1 MKMSLQKSKFNSII
15 RKNIIF
21 ISICFIF
28 LSSPL
33 KITEL
38 ISKDHNL
45 YIKQPLSSTS
55 HSPIILNGDAEVD
68 VFFAGNATQ
77 DGLTWQTAY
86 ILDSLEFN
94 DVGYY
99 YYNDIKLVDT
109 TRYIKISNCVF
120 LYSTTEEISL
130 ENATHVNI
138 SNCDITADITGI
150 EITDSDDI
158 IIQNVTCNRLY
169 TEFVSYGINIEDS
182 ENCSII
188 DNEIS
193 NFMYGISC
201 YPSSNCTIKDNE
213 VSHSERD
220 NIRVSGFHN
229 KIFNNTCTHS
239 EFYYGLNILGSNN
252 SIENNTCNSNG
263 RNNNGEGI
271 RLQGINNTL
280 IGNDCSWNDKGILI
294 NGFNNTL
301 IRNNCTYNQGYGLD
315 LYGGS
320 NCTFLENLI
329 AFNLNGLKISGNNI
343 KNLTCLDNVFI
354 ENGINYYI
362 SPNTESN
369 FLTYKMDDTNIIDS
383 KPLFFSK
390 NQNDISI
397 SGDYGQYI
405 LVNCNK
411 TEITNFN
418 APIVENGIS
427 LIGCDNSTIS
437 NSTINSK
444 FYGLTLVDSSN
455 STISNCSFTG
465 FNYQFS
471 YALYLYDSQNLM
483 IEKNFIQ
490 DYDYGL
496 FGVLI
501 DDSSIIN
508 NEFIENMNEG
518 LLLSSSDYC
527 NITKNSFNKNEIND
541 FHMWSSDNCRIS
553 ENSFTECGDISLYVE
568 NSYNHTI
575 NQNVFGENESYS
587 DNFGIFS
594 DGSTFLD
601 ISSNSFIKVKIG
613 IFMGS
618 YNTNHTI
625 RSNILFDCRDY
636 GILLNSSDSVESI
649 TIYENF
655 FFFTGACDN
664 SEGTNWDNGSV
675 GNYWYD
681 YWGDDLDGDGVGDI
695 PYYLIDGIS
704 NSQDNYPIVFLVEDL
719 NETNGD
725 NETTDPTNNTQAEEK
740 SFLEG
745 FIQFGVP
752 VLTGAFAGLIMAI
765 ILSKKKS
772 KG

>member
-1 MKMSLQKSKFNSII
+1 MKLPK
-15 RKNIIF
+15 
-21 ISICFIF
+21 
-28 LSSPL
+28 
-33 KITEL
+33 
-38 ISKDHNL
+38 
-45 YIKQPLSSTS
+45 SSTS
-55 HSPIILNGDAEVD
+55 HSPIILIGDAEVD
-68 VFFAGNATQ
+68 AFFSGNAT
-77 DGLTWQTAY
+77 DGLTWQSAY

-94 DVGYY
+94 DVGYN

-120 LYSTTEEISL
+120 LYSTTEEIL
-130 ENATHVNI
+130 FENVTHVNI
-138 SNCDITADITGI
+138 SNCDITSDITGI

-158 IIQNVTCNRLY
+158 IIEYNTFNGLY
-169 TEFVSYGINIEDS
+169 TTFQSFGINIEDS

-188 DNEIS
+188 ENKIS
-193 NFMYGISC
+193 NFMYGINC
-201 YPSSNCTIKDNE
+201 YPSSNSTIKDNE

-229 KIFNNTCTHS
+229 EIFNNTCSHS
-239 EFYYGLNILGSNN
+239 EYYSGLNILGSNN

-263 RNNNGEGI
+263 RFNNGEGI

-280 IGNDCSWNDKGILI
+280 IGNDCYWNDKGILI

-329 AFNLNGLKISGNNI
+329 AFNLNGLKLGNNI

-354 ENGINYYI
+354 ENGINYPI
-362 SPNTESN
+362 SSNAESN
-369 FLTYKMDDTNIIDS
+369 FLTYKMDNTNIINS
-383 KPLFFSK
+383 KPLFFEK
-390 NQNDISI
+390 NQNDISLL
-397 SGDYGQYI
+397 GDYGQYI
-405 LVNCNK
+405 LVNCNN
-411 TEITNFN
+411 TEISNFN
-418 APIVENGIS
+418 ADMVENGIS

-437 NSTINSK
+437 NSTFNYK
-444 FYGLTLVDSSN
+444 YYGVILIDASTSS
-455 STISNCSFTG
+455 IRECSFIG
-465 FNYQFS
+465 SNFQYS
-471 YALYLYDSQNLM
+471 YAMFLYDSQNLM
-483 IEKNFIQ
+483 IENNLIQ
-490 DYDYGL
+490 DSDYGL
-496 FGVLI
+496 YGSLI
-501 DDSSIIN
+501 DNSSITD
-508 NEFIENMNEG
+508 NEFVENMREG
-518 LLLSSSDYC
+518 MILYNSDYC
-527 NITKNSFNKNEIND
+527 NITKNSFYNNEIND

-553 ENSFTECGDISLYVE
+553 ENSFTECGDISLYVD

-587 DNFGIFS
+587 DNYGIFS
-594 DGSTFLD
+594 EGSTFLD
-601 ISSNSFIKVKIG
+601 ISNNSFIKLKTGIIIG
-613 IFMGS
+613 SF
-618 YNTNHTI
+618 NTNHTI
-625 RSNILFDCRDY
+625 RSNILFDCRNY
-636 GILLNSSDSVESI
+636 GILINSSDWVESI

-681 YWGDDLDGDGVGDI
+681 YWGDDLDGDGIGDI
-695 PYYLIDGIS
+695 PYYLIDGTS
-704 NSQDNYPIVFLVEDL
+704 NSQDDYPIVLD
-719 NETNGD
+719 
-725 NETTDPTNNTQAEEK
+725 NNTQSDENG
-740 SFLEG
+740 FLEN